1 MLVRPNEQT
10 VTAEMANP
18 LALGSY
24 FGVAALSVAVGGG
37 PGNIA
42 GGVLYDL
49 GARTNHPALPW
60 TVCAAIGLTAAAGL
74 WLTMTP
80 RLRARERALAV
91 RR

>member
-1 MLVRPNEQT
+1 MRPNDQT
-10 VTAEMANP
+10 VTAELAHP

-37 PGNIA
+37 LGNIA

-49 GARTNHPALPW
+49 GAQTNHPALPW
-60 TVCAAIGLTAAAGL
+60 TVCALIGLTAAVGL

-80 RLRARERALAV
+80 RLRDRESPLVARR
-91 RR
+91 

>member
-1 MLVRPNEQT
+1 VLVRPNDQT
-10 VTAEMANP
+10 VTAEMAHP

-37 PGNIA
+37 LGNIA

-49 GARTNHPALPW
+49 GTRTNHSALPW
-60 TVCAAIGLTAAAGL
+60 TVCAAIGLIAAGGL

-80 RLRARERALAV
+80 RSRGREGAVSARR
-91 RR
+91 